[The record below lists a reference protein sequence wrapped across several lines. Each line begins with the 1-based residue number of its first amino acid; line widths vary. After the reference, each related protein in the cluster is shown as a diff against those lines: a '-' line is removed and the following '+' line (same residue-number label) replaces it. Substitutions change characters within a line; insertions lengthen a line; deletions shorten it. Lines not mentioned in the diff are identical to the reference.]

1 MGGSLATAALLSLWT
16 FASAMRRGVRAL
28 EALG

>member
-1 MGGSLATAALLSLWT
+1 MAASLAAAALLSFWT
-16 FASAMRRGVRAL
+16 FWSAMRRGVRAL